1 MNNII
6 KKDGITLIALTVTI
20 VVLLIISGVT
30 VSQIIGS
37 GVIKQVTTA
46 KDDTNK
52 AEEKE
57 ILRTSVITALGKSSR
72 AKVEEA
78 HLKVNFEKNIGEEGK
93 DYTIIKVQ
101 EEDGSKHF
109 NIEFLKS
116 KNQYTILEDGTVLDR
131 NDYEGDI
138 TTDSEELLVIEVG
151 ETTTI
156 TVETN
161 SNDPVTWKSTN
172 ESAAEVKVEDIRN
185 THTATIRGVA
195 NCDELT
201 IVASLSNGKKIERK
215 VKVQT
220 SPKSITITNKNKVTI
235 NLGSGVDFVQL
246 QTKIEPDTVNVNQNL
261 TWKSSDNK
269 IAKVDQ
275 NGRVVGLANGTVI
288 ITVTTQ
294 NGKEDSCSVLVQT
307 SPKSIKLNPETITLD
322 KSGTNTQ
329 ILSVSFEP
337 SYSNIEN
344 AISWSCSDTSKVA
357 ITEVKDEKGST
368 NGKIMVTGKANG
380 TVKITATTANKKS
393 TTATVIV
400 QTTPKSIS
408 LVPNSLNLDMSGTAS
423 KKLEV
428 SFVPQDS
435 NTKNGITWTSS
446 NPSIAT
452 VDNYGNVTAK
462 ANGDTVIKGRT
473 ENGKEASCNVH
484 VQTSLKTISLNK
496 TKLSFDMSSGS
507 KSERLNVRLNP
518 STANVN
524 TGITW
529 SSSNTNVAT
538 VDGNGNVTAVG
549 NGGATIT
556 AKAQNGSTATC
567 SVGVIRS
574 IVSLSVSPSSSKI
587 FVNGTVQLSK
597 SINPSNTTE
606 GTIWTSSNTNVATV
620 NSNGLVTG
628 KNEGTATI
636 TLKNSNGNK
645 YATCQIKVIGYRTF
659 SISRSFWT
667 TGEVN
672 AGWHVCQGEV
682 SFGEAR
688 NIVSIS
694 GWGKV
699 GETGMWD
706 EVKFGLRIRAYNG
719 SSWETLWED
728 YESIYR
734 WWGERG
740 EMYRDISLS
749 LNKKYTM
756 LSCDFYND
764 KWIDKNWWADDPRD
778 SSFGLTVTYYND

>member
-1 MNNII
+1 
-6 KKDGITLIALTVTI
+6 
-20 VVLLIISGVT
+20 
-30 VSQIIGS
+30 
-37 GVIKQVTTA
+37 
-46 KDDTNK
+46 
-52 AEEKE
+52 
-57 ILRTSVITALGKSSR
+57 
-72 AKVEEA
+72 
-78 HLKVNFEKNIGEEGK
+78 
-93 DYTIIKVQ
+93 
-101 EEDGSKHF
+101 
-109 NIEFLKS
+109 
-116 KNQYTILEDGTVLDR
+116 
-131 NDYEGDI
+131 
-138 TTDSEELLVIEVG
+138 
-151 ETTTI
+151 
-156 TVETN
+156 
-161 SNDPVTWKSTN
+161 
-172 ESAAEVKVEDIRN
+172 
-185 THTATIRGVA
+185 
-195 NCDELT
+195 
-201 IVASLSNGKKIERK
+201 
-215 VKVQT
+215 
-220 SPKSITITNKNKVTI
+220 
-235 NLGSGVDFVQL
+235 
-246 QTKIEPDTVNVNQNL
+246 
-261 TWKSSDNK
+261 
-269 IAKVDQ
+269 
-275 NGRVVGLANGTVI
+275 
-288 ITVTTQ
+288 
-294 NGKEDSCSVLVQT
+294 
-307 SPKSIKLNPETITLD
+307 
-322 KSGTNTQ
+322 
-329 ILSVSFEP
+329 
-337 SYSNIEN
+337 
-344 AISWSCSDTSKVA
+344 
-357 ITEVKDEKGST
+357 
-368 NGKIMVTGKANG
+368 
-380 TVKITATTANKKS
+380 
-393 TTATVIV
+393 
-400 QTTPKSIS
+400 
-408 LVPNSLNLDMSGTAS
+408 MSGTAS

-428 SFVPQDS
+428 SVVPQDS

-636 TLKNSNGNK
+636 TLKNSSGNK

-764 KWIDKNWWADDPRD
+764 KWISGNWWADDPRD